1 MNSAIFKRTSF
12 IQTKHQVNFQ
22 YVMSVNWNML
32 QEGWE
37 PDHITVNQMYNKA
50 IQQLDNRKFS
60 YSQRWQVYQR
70 KLSHKLWK
78 KHLVNCR

>member
-1 MNSAIFKRTSF
+1 MNNVICKRTSY

-60 YSQRWQVYQR
+60 
-70 KLSHKLWK
+70 
-78 KHLVNCR
+78 